1 VHSEHLNGFSLLKND
16 ESNLS
21 SQEHKT
27 SKKSFLEIKSERSNN
42 LNEQPN
48 DVILDGTTNFA
59 IMAVKTEVKKRLA
72 SEIIDYSDEDGL
84 EQTPK
89 RIRV

>member
-1 VHSEHLNGFSLLKND
+1 MA
-16 ESNLS
+16 
-21 SQEHKT
+21 
-27 SKKSFLEIKSERSNN
+27 FLCCEYF
-42 LNEQPN
+42 N

-59 IMAVKTEVKKRLA
+59 IMAVKTEVKKKRLA